1 VSVKLKGATNPS
13 DRRPRARRME
23 PDERRKLLVACA
35 VRVAAKNGLA
45 GVRHSDVAREAEV
58 SNATA
63 YVYFATHE
71 DLIDAILDYVEGTL
85 LGLAEVILSTPGSVE
100 DLLSAKAEGFLALV
114 EFEPDVVK
122 LWLDWSTAFRD
133 RIWAR
138 YLELFDAIAAS
149 LASAIERGQA
159 EGSYSRDIPPED
171 GARLWLG
178 AAHMVAQMKL
188 GGVSDEKIHS
198 FIATIIRVERGGL

>member
-1 VSVKLKGATNPS
+1 
-13 DRRPRARRME
+13 
-23 PDERRKLLVACA
+23 
-35 VRVAAKNGLA
+35 
-45 GVRHSDVAREAEV
+45 
-58 SNATA
+58 
-63 YVYFATHE
+63 
-71 DLIDAILDYVEGTL
+71 
-85 LGLAEVILSTPGSVE
+85 LAEAILSTPGNVE
-100 DLLSAKAEGFLALV
+100 DLLAAKAEGFLALV

-138 YLELFDAIAAS
+138 YLELFDAVAAS
-149 LASAIERGQA
+149 LASTIERGQA